1 MLSDEMRVIYVWFIH
16 IYMKWL
22 MAVRHK
28 MRKTTEYSVNT
39 KIKV

>member
-1 MLSDEMRVIYVWFIH
+1 MFGLYIY
-16 IYMKWL
+16 IYE

>member
-1 MLSDEMRVIYVWFIH
+1 MFGDEMRVIYVWFIH
-16 IYMKWL
+16 IYIYE